1 MRSLWLISLLFA
13 VAFAQGGRT
22 YPIAE
27 PDVWDEIMARQHQAV
42 QKFKELSKKYDE
54 NYIQNHIMGDWR
66 VRLPLAER
74 SKTERID
81 WVYTLEFDIPR
92 VDDKGNVVGVL
103 YPKGYRFRPVQYWPI
118 TPPPLIVFDGK
129 DKRQVQIVKRLLS
142 KYPNSMLIASDGA
155 VFDLMKGFNA
165 RVFLLHPKLREIA
178 RITQGVSVISFD
190 RSSGQIIKEV
200 YGKDVLEKVRK

>member
-1 MRSLWLISLLFA
+1 MRSLWFISLLCA

-27 PDVWDEIMARQHQAV
+27 PDVWEEIMARQERAV
-42 QKFKELSKKYDE
+42 QKLKELSKKYDE
-54 NYIQNHIMGDWR
+54 SYIQSNIMKDWR
-66 VRLPLAER
+66 VRLPLAEQ

-103 YPKGYRFRPVQYWPI
+103 YPKGYRFRPIQYWPAE
-118 TPPPLIVFDGK
+118 PPPLIVFDGK
-129 DKRQVQIVKRLLS
+129 DKRQIQIVKRLFA

-155 VFDLMKGFNA
+155 VFDLMKNFNA
-165 RVFLLHPKLREIA
+165 RVFLLHPKLREVA
-178 RITQGVSVISFD
+178 RITEGVSVIKFD
-190 RSSGQIIKEV
+190 RSKGHIIKEV
-200 YGKDVLEKVRK
+200 YGRDVLEKTR

>member
-1 MRSLWLISLLFA
+1 MRSLLFISLLCA
-13 VAFAQGGRT
+13 VVFAQGGRT

-27 PDVWDEIMARQHQAV
+27 PDVWEEIMARQERAV

-54 NYIQNHIMGDWR
+54 NYIQNNIMKDWR
-66 VRLPLAER
+66 VHLPLAEK

-103 YPKGYRFRPVQYWPI
+103 YPKGYSFRPIQYWPAE
-118 TPPPLIVFDGK
+118 PPPLIVFDGK
-129 DKRQVQIVKRLLS
+129 DKRQIQMVKRLLT
-142 KYPNSMLIASDGA
+142 KYPNSMLITSDGA

-165 RVFLLHPKLREIA
+165 RVFLLHPKLREVA
-178 RITQGVSVISFD
+178 RITEGVSVIKFD
-190 RSSGQIIKEV
+190 RSTGHIIKEV
-200 YGKDVLEKVRK
+200 YGRDALEKTR

>member
-1 MRSLWLISLLFA
+1 MRNLLFISLLCA

-27 PDVWDEIMARQHQAV
+27 PDVWEEILARQERAV

-54 NYIQNHIMGDWR
+54 NYIQNNIMKDWR
-66 VRLPLAER
+66 VRLPLAEK

-103 YPKGYRFRPVQYWPI
+103 YPKGYRFRPIQYWPT

-129 DKRQVQIVKRLLS
+129 DKRQIQIVKKLLT

-165 RVFLLHPKLREIA
+165 RVYLLHPKLREVA
-178 RITQGVSVISFD
+178 RITEGVSVIKFD
-190 RSSGQIIKEV
+190 LRTGHIIKEV
-200 YGKDVLEKVRK
+200 YGRDALEKAR

>member
-1 MRSLWLISLLFA
+1 MRSLLFISLLCA
-13 VAFAQGGRT
+13 IAFAQGGRT

-27 PDVWDEIMARQHQAV
+27 PDVWEEIMARQERAV

-54 NYIQNHIMGDWR
+54 NYIQNNIMKDWR
-66 VRLPLAER
+66 VRLPLAEK

-103 YPKGYRFRPVQYWPI
+103 YPKGYRFRPIQYWS
-118 TPPPLIVFDGK
+118 TEPPPLIVFDGK
-129 DKRQVQIVKRLLS
+129 DKRQIQIVRRLLT

-165 RVFLLHPKLREIA
+165 RVYLLHPKLREVA
-178 RITQGVSVISFD
+178 RITHGVSVIKFD
-190 RSSGQIIKEV
+190 RSTGHIIKEV
-200 YGKDVLEKVRK
+200 YGRDALEKTR

>member
-1 MRSLWLISLLFA
+1 MRSLLFISLLCV

-27 PDVWDEIMARQHQAV
+27 PDVWEEIMARKERAV
-42 QKFKELSKKYDE
+42 QRFKELSRKYDE
-54 NYIQNHIMGDWR
+54 NYIQNNIMKDWR
-66 VRLPLAER
+66 VRLPLAEK

-92 VDDKGNVVGVL
+92 VDDRGNVVGVL
-103 YPKGYRFRPVQYWPI
+103 YPKGYRFRPIQYWTA

-129 DKRQVQIVKRLLS
+129 DRRQIQIVRRLLT

-165 RVFLLHPKLREIA
+165 RVYLLHPKLREVA
-178 RITQGVSVISFD
+178 RITEGVSVIKFD
-190 RSSGQIIKEV
+190 RSTGHIIKEV
-200 YGKDVLEKVRK
+200 YGRDALEKVR